1 MKKLT
6 LFLGAGLMLMAVA
19 CKSEKA
25 PEETV
30 NVISIEE
37 ATGDS
42 PVEADTADVAENTQE
57 APQEAPRAATSDTL

>member
-1 MKKLT
+1 
-6 LFLGAGLMLMAVA
+6 MAVA